1 MWYVSQGVYI
11 YIYLVG
17 SPGGKYLGGYL
28 SFGQVS

>member
-1 MWYVSQGVYI
+1 MWYVSQGV